1 MRRIKSGYKILSG
14 KTEGNKPL
22 RKVALKGII
31 LKLLVKK

>member
-1 MRRIKSGYKILSG
+1 MRRIKSAYKILSG
-14 KTEGNKPL
+14 KTEEKRLL